1 MGFSITKT
9 LGIGNGDR
17 SGFLG
22 LNPTALGIL
31 TGGILG
37 GGANGALLAGIG
49 GAIGGLYD
57 RAQGAVR
64 DGMSAMRKA
73 ERAGIAN
80 QNAIVEQGYQKRLG
94 ALGIGEKSSNPN
106 PVKGNISSQQGIAL
120 DANAEGVNLL
130 G

>member
-1 MGFSITKT
+1 MAFSLGKT
-9 LGIGNGDR
+9 LGIGTAKN

-31 TGGILG
+31 TGGILAPQVG
-37 GGANGALLAGIG
+37 GALLG
-49 GAIGGLYD
+49 GLAGGLYD

-64 DGMSAMRKA
+64 DGMSAMRGA
-73 ERAGIAN
+73 ERKGIAN

-94 ALGIGEKSSNPN
+94 ALGIGESSGNPN
-106 PVKGNISSQQGIAL
+106 PVKGNVASQQGIKL
-120 DANAEGVNLL
+120 DAQNGEAVNLL